1 MGKKIFLTEEQLNII
16 IQEELGIAREV
27 SKASSELKNK
37 LYSYIAEGDNEGE
50 FNFLDIKHEIE
61 EQLKDLILGIEHIG
75 STSVEGMYAKP
86 CIDLDV
92 IIKDYSVFDI
102 VVKKLALIG
111 YIHEGNLGIKDR
123 EAFTYNNKEHLQ
135 KTYR

>member
-50 FNFLDIKHEIE
+50 FNF
-61 EQLKDLILGIEHIG
+61 
-75 STSVEGMYAKP
+75 
-86 CIDLDV
+86 
-92 IIKDYSVFDI
+92 
-102 VVKKLALIG
+102 
-111 YIHEGNLGIKDR
+111 
-123 EAFTYNNKEHLQ
+123 
-135 KTYR
+135 YRF